1 MLIEQ
6 RIRET
11 GEKLT
16 FAGQDGVAF
25 VEERLGDSESVIK
38 MSEEDEKEH
47 AEFSAREMERLIREA
62 NERAENGK

>member
-25 VEERLGDSESVIK
+25 VEERLGDADVIEI
-38 MSEEDEKEH
+38 SEEDQQEH
-47 AEFSAREMERLIREA
+47 EEFSRREMARLIREA